1 MQAHMKNLLAGN
13 YDPVVLRGVLFGD
26 GRNTPS
32 DAISLV
38 YWPAIITDAEGTRHW
53 GMVHQVGL

>member
-1 MQAHMKNLLAGN
+1 MKNLLAGN

-38 YWPAIITDAEGTRHW
+38 YWPAVITDAEGTRHW
-53 GMVHQVGL
+53 GMVHQVGV